1 MIRLYDYWRSSA
13 AYRVRIALN
22 LKGADYS
29 LVPVNILPGADEQ
42 KTDDYRG
49 VNPQMRVP
57 SIEVDGR
64 IAGQSM
70 AIIEWIDETLSG
82 PALLPSD
89 PWRRLEAR
97 AFADTIACDIHPLN
111 NLSPL
116 AYLREEFGAD
126 EAAISRWYAEW
137 IVRGFDA
144 LETVAGALPG
154 GPFLFGDAPGI
165 AEIAL
170 IPQVAN
176 ARRFKVDLAVYP
188 RLTEIDDRCRALDA
202 FIRAAPEN
210 QPAAKAS

>member
-42 KTDDYRG
+42 MSDDYAR
-49 VNPQMRVP
+49 VNAQKRVP
-57 SIEVDGR
+57 AIEVDGR
-64 IAGQSM
+64 ISGQSM
-70 AIIEWIDETLSG
+70 AILEWIEETLPG

-89 PWRRLEAR
+89 PWQRLRAR
-97 AFADTIACDIHPLN
+97 AFADVIACDIHPLN

-116 AYLREEFGAD
+116 AYLRSEFGAD
-126 EAAISRWYAEW
+126 ETAVSGWYGEW
-137 IVRGFDA
+137 IVRGFRA
-144 LETVAGALPG
+144 LEPIAAEAAGR
-154 GPFLFGDAPGI
+154 PFIFGDTPGI
-165 AEIAL
+165 AEITL

-176 ARRFKVDLAVYP
+176 ARRFKVDMAEFPNLGAV
-188 RLTEIDDRCRALDA
+188 DAACRELEA
-202 FIRAAPEN
+202 FSRAAPEN